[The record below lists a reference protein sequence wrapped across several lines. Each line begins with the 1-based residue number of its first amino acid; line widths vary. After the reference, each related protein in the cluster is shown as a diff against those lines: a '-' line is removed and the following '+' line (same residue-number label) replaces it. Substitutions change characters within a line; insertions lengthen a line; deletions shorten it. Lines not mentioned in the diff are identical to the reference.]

1 MKICC
6 IFNIAPL
13 YREGIYR
20 KMDDDPELEFD
31 FLAGEEST
39 GGIALMDL
47 GILKG
52 FRGYLHNIYRKGGK
66 LVWQKKAVR
75 KAFSKKY
82 DAYILTGN
90 PGIRSNW
97 IIALLA
103 RLTGRP
109 VYLWTHG
116 LHGDERGMKLRKNL
130 WYFRLAGHLLLYG
143 ERPYRLLL
151 ERGYPARRMAVI
163 YNSLDYDKQ
172 AAIRERIGD
181 RGFIRN
187 YFGNDLP
194 LLVFVGRLTV
204 AKKLNLLLE
213 AMVRLESEGSACNLV
228 LVGDGPARERLE
240 KEADT
245 LGLADRV
252 WFYGETYDDHI
263 IGTFL
268 YHSAACVSP
277 GNVGLTAIHSL
288 TFGTPVVP
296 HSDGN
301 RQGPEYEAIEPG
313 ISGSLFAEND
323 TEALAG
329 AIRPWLGLG
338 RQSREEVRAACRRII
353 DEKFNPDRQMQVLR
367 TVFGARRH

>member
-1 MKICC
+1 
-6 IFNIAPL
+6 
-13 YREGIYR
+13 
-20 KMDDDPELEFD
+20 
-31 FLAGEEST
+31 
-39 GGIALMDL
+39 
-47 GILKG
+47 
-52 FRGYLHNIYRKGGK
+52 
-66 LVWQKKAVR
+66 
-75 KAFSKKY
+75 
-82 DAYILTGN
+82 
-90 PGIRSNW
+90 
-97 IIALLA
+97 
-103 RLTGRP
+103 
-109 VYLWTHG
+109 
-116 LHGDERGMKLRKNL
+116 
-130 WYFRLAGHLLLYG
+130 
-143 ERPYRLLL
+143 
-151 ERGYPARRMAVI
+151 
-163 YNSLDYDKQ
+163 
-172 AAIRERIGD
+172 
-181 RGFIRN
+181 
-187 YFGNDLP
+187 
-194 LLVFVGRLTV
+194 
-204 AKKLNLLLE
+204 
-213 AMVRLESEGSACNLV
+213 MVRLESEGSACNLV

-288 TFGTPVVP
+288 TFGTPVVT